1 MAYSRLKRPSQINRN
16 GFMDRSDPSPHQRA
30 AKEFVRLLDIMA
42 RLRSPDGGCPWDLEQ
57 TFHSIAPYTIEEAY
71 EVADAI
77 ERGNMNDLREELGD
91 LLFQVAF
98 HSQMAAEEGTFE
110 AADVAAAINEKMVRR
125 HPHVFETTDNRTA
138 DDQIVAWEI
147 VKAEERAAKAQG
159 EDAASALD
167 GVALSLPALLRAEK
181 LQKRAARTG
190 FDWTEAEQIFDKLDE
205 ETAEVKEAIAS
216 GEEDAIMDE
225 VGDLLFVAANLARRL
240 NIDPEVALRQAN
252 AKFERRFRAME
263 SLAADRGKDFAS
275 LDLDAQESLWKAV
288 KKTET
293 PT

>member
-1 MAYSRLKRPSQINRN
+1 
-16 GFMDRSDPSPHQRA
+16 MDRSDPSPHQRA

-98 HSQMAAEEGTFE
+98 HSQMAAEEGAFE

>member
-1 MAYSRLKRPSQINRN
+1 
-16 GFMDRSDPSPHQRA
+16 MDRSDPSPHQRA

-138 DDQIVAWEI
+138 DDQMGFKQLLSHLRLALECV
-147 VKAEERAAKAQG
+147 
-159 EDAASALD
+159 SA
-167 GVALSLPALLRAEK
+167 R
-181 LQKRAARTG
+181 
-190 FDWTEAEQIFDKLDE
+190 
-205 ETAEVKEAIAS
+205 ETASVELIAL
-216 GEEDAIMDE
+216 G
-225 VGDLLFVAANLARRL
+225 GR
-240 NIDPEVALRQAN
+240 
-252 AKFERRFRAME
+252 
-263 SLAADRGKDFAS
+263 
-275 LDLDAQESLWKAV
+275 
-288 KKTET
+288 
-293 PT
+293 

>member
-1 MAYSRLKRPSQINRN
+1 
-16 GFMDRSDPSPHQRA
+16 MDRSDPSPHQRA

>member
-1 MAYSRLKRPSQINRN
+1 M
-16 GFMDRSDPSPHQRA
+16 
-30 AKEFVRLLDIMA
+30 
-42 RLRSPDGGCPWDLEQ
+42 
-57 TFHSIAPYTIEEAY
+57 
-71 EVADAI
+71 
-77 ERGNMNDLREELGD
+77 
-91 LLFQVAF
+91 
-98 HSQMAAEEGTFE
+98 
-110 AADVAAAINEKMVRR
+110 
-125 HPHVFETTDNRTA
+125 
-138 DDQIVAWEI
+138 
-147 VKAEERAAKAQG
+147 
-159 EDAASALD
+159 
-167 GVALSLPALLRAEK
+167 
-181 LQKRAARTG
+181 
-190 FDWTEAEQIFDKLDE
+190 
-205 ETAEVKEAIAS
+205 KEAIAS